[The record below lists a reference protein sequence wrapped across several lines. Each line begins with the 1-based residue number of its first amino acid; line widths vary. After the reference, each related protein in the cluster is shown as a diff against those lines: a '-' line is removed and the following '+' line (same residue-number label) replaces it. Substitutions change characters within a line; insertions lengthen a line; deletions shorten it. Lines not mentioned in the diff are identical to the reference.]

1 MTQGPDRIQCSA
13 RTGRFGVAGE
23 PKIAA
28 ALLWV
33 AIAAAPA
40 AEAQFD
46 AAAFREGVVQ
56 VAVLDDQE
64 VRRLGSGVVV
74 DDAGHVLT
82 AAHLVRDEDQ
92 VVVVPVTTKAQ
103 MVARIVRIDE
113 RADLALLQV
122 SGLQIPSLPFALD
135 GFEDGRNV
143 LSAGFWEGPGGGV
156 FLPTVEG
163 DPVLDT
169 DEGTVSGWERRE
181 GATEDLPLTLLR
193 HNAMIRAAGYGGP
206 VINECNQVAGLNRG
220 DPERSPRALRG
231 GVGPG
236 DVVHAVH
243 LDVILDFL
251 AAEGVAFRRSDSVC
265 PVALART
272 TQERDSAVAEIEN
285 LRQQLDESRQRN
297 RELQTAI
304 ERLQAEAET
313 LRNNI
318 AQIDGLLQQAEAEV
332 QDRATEA
339 QEIRT
344 RLQAARQRGAVGEA
358 EAERLQDELDAKEQ
372 EEQIAVQRANLLEAE
387 RNTTQKALDDNLAEQ
402 DEEDR
407 TLQVVIYSVASAGAL
422 VALIIFLGFRKR
434 SRQLAAAR
442 ENAADAQREAAD
454 AGLRARP
461 PVVPDC
467 TLIGETGDGEMI
479 SLSIRGSQLA
489 GDGAVIGRSP
499 QTANFVINDGTV
511 SRRHARLLAK
521 GDSLFLEDLHATNGT
536 MVNGSVVDS
545 GRNTAV
551 HDGDTI
557 ELGAVRIRVHFAG
570 GGRRSPVGGE
580 PGLQSA
586 PGSGVHAGGAEHSGP
601 ESGGFGMAGESFAGP
616 AAGIRRGEPFHG
628 DEGPEDSGGSVSDA

>member
-1 MTQGPDRIQCSA
+1 MTQVPRRIQRSD
-13 RTGRFGVAGE
+13 RNGRFGIAGDG
-23 PKIAA
+23 KIAA
-28 ALLWV
+28 ALLGLV
-33 AIAAAPA
+33 MAAAPA
-40 AEAQFD
+40 AEAQFN

-56 VAVLDDQE
+56 VAVMDDQE
-64 VRRLGSGVVV
+64 IRRLGSGVVV

-103 MVARIVRIDE
+103 MVARTVRIDE

-122 SGLQIPSLPFALD
+122 SGLQVPALPFALD

-169 DEGTVSGWERRE
+169 DEGAVSGWETRE
-181 GATEDLPLTLLR
+181 GATEDLPLMLLQ

-206 VINECNQVAGLNRG
+206 VINECNEVAGLNRG
-220 DPERSPRALRG
+220 DPERSQRALRDG
-231 GVGPG
+231 AGPG

-243 LDVILDFL
+243 PDVILDFL

-272 TQERDSAVAEIEN
+272 TEERDSLQAELER
-285 LRQQLDESRQRN
+285 LRQQLDESRQEN
-297 RELQTAI
+297 RELQTEN

-318 AQIDGLLQQAEAEV
+318 AELDELKQEAEAEV
-332 QDRATEA
+332 QARAAEA
-339 QEIRT
+339 EEIRT
-344 RLQAARQRGAVGEA
+344 RLEAARQRGAAGEA
-358 EAERLQDELDAKEQ
+358 EAERLQAELDQ
-372 EEQIAVQRANLLEAE
+372 TEEEHQIAVQRANAYEAE
-387 RNTTQKALDDNLAEQ
+387 RNATQELLQDNLAEQ
-402 DEEDR
+402 EAEDR
-407 TLQVVIYSVASAGAL
+407 TLQIVIYAVGSAGAL
-422 VALIIFLGFRKR
+422 VAVIIFLGFRKR

-442 ENAADAQREAAD
+442 EDAADAQREAAD
-454 AGLRARP
+454 AELRAQP

-467 TLIGETGDGEMI
+467 TLIGETGDGELV

-499 QTANFVINDGTV
+499 QVANFVINDGTV
-511 SRRHARLLAK
+511 SRRHARLLVK

-536 MVNGSVVDS
+536 TVNGSVVDS

-557 ELGAVRIRVHFAG
+557 ELGAVRIRVKF
-570 GGRRSPVGGE
+570 
-580 PGLQSA
+580 
-586 PGSGVHAGGAEHSGP
+586 AGGAERSGT
-601 ESGGFGMAGESFAGP
+601 ESGGFGVAGEGPAGP
-616 AAGIRRGEPFHG
+616 AAGIRRGEPLGGHE
-628 DEGPEDSGGSVSDA
+628 DPEGGSVADA

>member
-1 MTQGPDRIQCSA
+1 MTQVPNSVQGPDRS
-13 RTGRFGVAGE
+13 GRFG
-23 PKIAA
+23 IAA
-28 ALLWV
+28 ALLWPV
-33 AIAAAPA
+33 LAAAPT
-40 AEAQFD
+40 AEAQFN
-46 AAAFREGVVQ
+46 AGVFREGVVQ

-64 VRRLGSGVVV
+64 IRRLGSGVVV

-103 MVARIVRIDE
+103 MVARTVRIDE
-113 RADLALLQV
+113 QADLALLQV
-122 SGLQIPSLPFALD
+122 SGLQVPSLPFALD

-181 GATEDLPLTLLR
+181 GATEDLPLMLLQ

-220 DPERSPRALRG
+220 DPERSPRALRE

-243 LDVILDFL
+243 PDVILDFL

-272 TQERDSAVAEIEN
+272 TEERDSLQAETER
-285 LRQQLDESRQRN
+285 LRQQLDESRQQN
-297 RELQTAI
+297 RE
-304 ERLQAEAET
+304 LQAEAET

-318 AQIDGLLQQAEAEV
+318 AQLDELRRQAEAEV
-332 QDRATEA
+332 QARTAEA

-344 RLQAARQRGAVGEA
+344 RLHAAEQLGAAGEA
-358 EAERLQDELDAKEQ
+358 DAERLRDELDAKEQ
-372 EEQIAVQRANLLEAE
+372 EVQTAVQRNDLLEAE
-387 RNTTQKALDDNLAEQ
+387 HDLLEAQSNATQEALQNNLAEQ
-402 DEEDR
+402 AAEDR
-407 TLQVVIYSVASAGAL
+407 TLQVVIYAVASAGAL

-434 SRQLAAAR
+434 ARQLAAAR
-442 ENAADAQREAAD
+442 EHAADAEREAAD
-454 AGLRARP
+454 AALRARP
-461 PVVPDC
+461 AVIPDC
-467 TLIGETGDGEMI
+467 NLIGETGDGELV
-479 SLSIRGSQLA
+479 SLSIQGSQLA

-499 QTANFVINDGTV
+499 QVANFVIHDGTV
-511 SRRHARLLAK
+511 SRRHARLLVK

-557 ELGAVRIRVHFAG
+557 ELGAVRIRVQFAG
-570 GGRRSPVGGE
+570 GGRGSPVSGE

-601 ESGGFGMAGESFAGP
+601 ESAGFGVAGENLAGP
-616 AAGIRRGEPFHG
+616 AAGIRRGEPLGG
-628 DEGPEDSGGSVSDA
+628 DEDPDGGSVSNA

>member
-1 MTQGPDRIQCSA
+1 MTQVPNSVQGPDRS
-13 RTGRFGVAGE
+13 GRFG
-23 PKIAA
+23 IAA
-28 ALLWV
+28 ALLWPV
-33 AIAAAPA
+33 LAAAPT
-40 AEAQFD
+40 AEAQFN
-46 AAAFREGVVQ
+46 AGVFREGVVQ

-64 VRRLGSGVVV
+64 IRRLGSGVVV

-103 MVARIVRIDE
+103 MVARTVRIDE
-113 RADLALLQV
+113 QADLALLQV
-122 SGLQIPSLPFALD
+122 SGLQVPSLPFALD

-181 GATEDLPLTLLR
+181 GATEDLPLMLLQ

-220 DPERSPRALRG
+220 DPERSPRALRE

-243 LDVILDFL
+243 PDVILDFL

-272 TQERDSAVAEIEN
+272 TEERDSLQAETER
-285 LRQQLDESRQRN
+285 LRQQLDESRQQN
-297 RELQTAI
+297 RE
-304 ERLQAEAET
+304 LQAEAET

-318 AQIDGLLQQAEAEV
+318 AQLDELRRQAEAEV
-332 QDRATEA
+332 QARTAEA

-344 RLQAARQRGAVGEA
+344 RLHAAEQLGAAGEA
-358 EAERLQDELDAKEQ
+358 DAERLRDELDAKEQ
-372 EEQIAVQRANLLEAE
+372 EVQTAVQRNDLLEAE
-387 RNTTQKALDDNLAEQ
+387 HDLLEAQSNATQEALQNNLAEQ
-402 DEEDR
+402 AAEDR
-407 TLQVVIYSVASAGAL
+407 TLQVVIYAVASAGAL

-434 SRQLAAAR
+434 ARQLAAAR
-442 ENAADAQREAAD
+442 EHAADAEREAAD
-454 AGLRARP
+454 AALRARP
-461 PVVPDC
+461 AVIPDC
-467 TLIGETGDGEMI
+467 NLIGETGDGELV
-479 SLSIRGSQLA
+479 SLSIQGSQLA

-499 QTANFVINDGTV
+499 QVANFVIHDGTV
-511 SRRHARLLAK
+511 SRRHARLLVK

-557 ELGAVRIRVHFAG
+557 ELGAVRIRVQFAG
-570 GGRRSPVGGE
+570 GGRGSPVSGE

-601 ESGGFGMAGESFAGP
+601 ESAGFGVAGENLAGP
-616 AAGIRRGEPFHG
+616 AAGIRRGEPFGG
-628 DEGPEDSGGSVSDA
+628 DEDPDGGSVSNA